1 MPQWLLTLIAN
12 RFIDAIIKWVALWI
26 KGQQAKKR
34 AKKQV
39 NEIKKIKDPSDRAH
53 AMDSLFLK

>member
-26 KGQQAKKR
+26 ETQANKKKAKK
-34 AKKQV
+34 KV
-39 NEIKKIKDPSDRAH
+39 MEITKEKDPQIRAQR
-53 AMDSLFLK
+53 MKDFLNN

>member
-12 RFIDAIIKWVALWI
+12 RFMDAILKWIAAWI

-39 NEIKKIKDPSDRAH
+39 NEIKKIKDPKARA
-53 AMDSLFLK
+53 AALDNLFK